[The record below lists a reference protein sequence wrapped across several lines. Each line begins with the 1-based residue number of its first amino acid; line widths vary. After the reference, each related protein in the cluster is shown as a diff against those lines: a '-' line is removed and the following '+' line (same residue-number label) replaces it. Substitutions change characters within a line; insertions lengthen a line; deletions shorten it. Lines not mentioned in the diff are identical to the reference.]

1 MKKVLFTL
9 TALAALMSCSK
20 DEIVESQPAQ
30 VIGFSNI
37 FVDNSTRAA
46 YDGSYKYDGT
56 NGNLTQFHVYGTVTN
71 TNSKTANIFN
81 KQLVE
86 LKSGAWEYTPIQ
98 YWIPGNKY
106 NFTAIA
112 DGNIEGATSVNT
124 GNYNMPTSITV
135 ADASKQ
141 KDILFAK
148 STPNIVGKAQGNEM
162 VAFTFD
168 HLMSKAKFTVQNNIA
183 TDKYTYMVTEV
194 KITNAASY
202 ATYDLAT
209 EGWGTPS
216 EEYELAFGD
225 VVTTSTE
232 SGTVAAWEADAIQ
245 PKGDSKESN
254 FERLLIPTQAGEN
267 TTTVNV
273 SFDCELF
280 YDGVSISKTEGKTA
294 TANVKL
300 EPGHAY
306 NFKIVLSEPG
316 EPIKFTVTKVNDW
329 DYDINGNGTTTN
341 GDDDVEMK

>member
-168 HLMSKAKFTVQNNIA
+168 HIMSKAKFTVYNNI
-183 TDKYTYMVTEV
+183 TTEGYTYKVTDV
-194 KITNAASY
+194 KITNAPKT
-202 ATYDLAT
+202 ATYT
-209 EGWGTPS
+209 IGTGWGAPTAGT
-216 EEYELAFGD
+216 YELSFGD
-225 VVTTSTE
+225 IVSNGTE
-232 SGTVAAWEADAIQ
+232 TGAAAEQIAYN
-245 PKGDSKESN
+245 GGHMESN
-254 FERLLIPTQAGEN
+254 YERLLIPTQAGEN

-306 NFKIVLSEPG
+306 NFKVVLSAPG
-316 EPIKFTVTKVNDW
+316 EPIQFTVTKINDW
-329 DYDINGNGTTTN
+329 DYDINEDNTV
-341 GDDDVEMK
+341 DDKDDVTMQ

>member
-71 TNSKTANIFN
+71 TNSETANIFN

-124 GNYNMPTSITV
+124 DANSMPTSITV

-141 KDILFAK
+141 KDILLAK
-148 STPNIVGKAQGNEM
+148 STPNIVGKAQGNEK

-168 HLMSKAKFTVQNNIA
+168 HIMSKAKFTVYNNI
-183 TDKYTYMVTEV
+183 TTEGYTYKVTDV
-194 KITNAASY
+194 KITNAPTT
-202 ATYDLAT
+202 ATYT
-209 EGWGTPS
+209 IGTGWGAPTAGT
-216 EEYELAFGD
+216 YELSFGD
-225 VVTTSTE
+225 IVSNGTE
-232 SGTVAAWEADAIQ
+232 TGAAAEQIAYN
-245 PKGDSKESN
+245 GGHMESN
-254 FERLLIPTQAGEN
+254 YERLLIPTQAGEN

-306 NFKIVLSEPG
+306 NFKVVLSAPG
-316 EPIKFTVTKVNDW
+316 EPIQFTVTKINDW
-329 DYDINGNGTTTN
+329 DYDINEDNTV
-341 GDDDVEMK
+341 DDKDDVTMQ

>member
-1 MKKVLFTL
+1 MKKILFTL
-9 TALAALMSCSK
+9 TVLAALVSCSK

-30 VIGFSNI
+30 AIGFSNI
-37 FVDNSTRAA
+37 FIENSTRAA

-56 NGNLTQFHVYGTVTN
+56 TGNLTQFHVYGTVTN
-71 TNSKTANIFN
+71 ANSETANIFY

-86 LKSGAWEYTPIQ
+86 LKNDAWVYNPIQ

-124 GNYNMPTSITV
+124 GTNSMHTSITV

-141 KDILFAK
+141 KDILLAK
-148 STPNIVGKAQGNEM
+148 SKQDIVGLAQGNEK

-168 HLMSKAKFTVQNNIA
+168 HLMSKAKFTVQNSI
-183 TDKYTYMVTEV
+183 TTEKYTYMVTDV
-194 KITNAASY
+194 KITNAAKS
-202 ATYDLAT
+202 ATYDLAS
-209 EGWGTPS
+209 GWGASTGTYP
-216 EEYELAFGD
+216 LAFGD
-225 VVTTSTE
+225 VVTASTE
-232 SGTVAAWEADAIQ
+232 SGTVASWANDAIA
-245 PKGDSKESN
+245 PKGGSKESN

-280 YDGVSISKTEGKTA
+280 YDGVSISKTNDKTA
-294 TANVKL
+294 TATVKL

-316 EPIKFTVTKVNDW
+316 EPIQFTVTKINDW
-329 DYDINGNGTTTN
+329 DYDINEDDSVDTK
-341 GDDDVEMK
+341 DDVTMQ

>member
-1 MKKVLFTL
+1 MKKILFTL
-9 TALAALMSCSK
+9 TVLAALVSCSK

-30 VIGFSNI
+30 AIGFSNI
-37 FVDNSTRAA
+37 FIENSTRAA
-46 YDGSYKYDGT
+46 YDGSYKYNGT
-56 NGNLTQFHVYGTVTN
+56 TGNLEQFHVYGTVTN
-71 TNSKTANIFN
+71 TNSDTANIFN
-81 KQLVE
+81 KQLVKLE
-86 LKSGAWEYTPIQ
+86 NDAWEYTPIQ

-124 GNYNMPTSITV
+124 WTNSMPTSITV

-141 KDILFAK
+141 KDILLA
-148 STPNIVGKAQGNEM
+148 SASNIEGKASGNEK

-168 HLMSKAKFTVQNNIA
+168 HLMSKAKFTVQNSIT
-183 TDKYTYMVTEV
+183 TDKYTYMVTDV
-194 KITNAASY
+194 KITTAAKS

-216 EEYELAFGD
+216 GEYVLEFGD
-225 VVTTSTE
+225 VVSE
-232 SGTVAAWEADAIQ
+232 SNKDGATAAWATDAIQ
-245 PKGDSKESN
+245 PKNDSKESN
-254 FERLLIPTQAGEN
+254 FERLLIPTQAGEI

-280 YDGVSISKTEGKTA
+280 YNGVSISKTEGKPA
-294 TANVKL
+294 TAKVKL

-316 EPIKFTVTKVNDW
+316 EPIQFTVTKINDW

>member
-1 MKKVLFTL
+1 MKKILLTI
-9 TALAALMSCSK
+9 TALAALVACSK

-30 VIGFSNI
+30 AIGFSNI
-37 FVDNSTRAA
+37 FIENSTRAA
-46 YDGSYKYDGT
+46 YDGSYNYDGNT
-56 NGNLTQFHVYGTVTN
+56 GNLTQFHVYGTVTN
-71 TNSKTANIFN
+71 ANNETANIFN

-86 LKSGAWEYTPIQ
+86 LKNSAWEYTPIQ

-124 GNYNMPTSITV
+124 GANSMPTSITV

-141 KDILFAK
+141 KDILLAK
-148 STPNIVGKAQGNEM
+148 STQDIVGKAQGNEK

-168 HLMSKAKFTVQNNIA
+168 HLMSKAKFTVQNSIP
-183 TDKYTYMVTEV
+183 TEKYTYMVTDV
-194 KITNAASY
+194 KITNAASS

-209 EGWGTPS
+209 KGWGASSGT
-216 EEYELAFGD
+216 YELAFGD

-232 SGTVAAWEADAIQ
+232 IGTEAAWAADAIQ

-254 FERLLIPTQAGEN
+254 FERLLIPTQAGED
-267 TTTVNV
+267 TTTVTV

-280 YDGVSISKTEGKTA
+280 YDGVSISKTEDKTA

-306 NFKIVLSEPG
+306 NFKIVLSAPG
-316 EPIKFTVTKVNDW
+316 EPIEFTVTKINDW
-329 DYDINGNGTTTN
+329 DYDINEDNTIE
-341 GDDDVEMK
+341 DKDDVTMQ

>member
-1 MKKVLFTL
+1 MKKILLTI
-9 TALAALMSCSK
+9 TALAALVACSK

-30 VIGFSNI
+30 AIGFSNI
-37 FVDNSTRAA
+37 FIENSTRAA

-71 TNSKTANIFN
+71 TAGATANIFN

-86 LKSGAWEYTPIQ
+86 LKNGAWEYTPIQ
-98 YWIPGNKY
+98 YWIPGNTY

-112 DGNIEGATSVNT
+112 DGNIEGATST
-124 GNYNMPTSITV
+124 TTDNYSMPTSITV

-141 KDILFAK
+141 KDILLAK
-148 STPNIVGKAQGNEM
+148 STQDIVGKAQGNEM
-162 VAFTFD
+162 VAFIFD
-168 HLMSKAKFTVQNNIA
+168 HLMSKAKFTVQNSI
-183 TDKYTYMVTEV
+183 TTEKYTYMVTDV
-194 KITNAASY
+194 KITNAASS
-202 ATYDLAT
+202 AIYDLAS
-209 EGWGTPS
+209 GWGASSGT
-216 EEYELAFGD
+216 YELAFGD

-232 SGTVAAWEADAIQ
+232 SGTVAAWAADAIAPQ
-245 PKGDSKESN
+245 GGSKESN

-267 TTTVNV
+267 TTTVTV

-280 YDGVSISKTEGKTA
+280 YDGVSISKTEDKTA
-294 TANVKL
+294 TATVKL

-306 NFKIVLSEPG
+306 NFKIVLSAPG
-316 EPIKFTVTKVNDW
+316 EPIQFTVTKINDW

>member
-1 MKKVLFTL
+1 MKKILFTL
-9 TALAALMSCSK
+9 TVLAALVSCSK

-30 VIGFSNI
+30 AIGFSNI
-37 FVDNSTRAA
+37 FIENSTRAA
-46 YDGSYKYDGT
+46 YDGSYKYNGT
-56 NGNLTQFHVYGTVTN
+56 TGNLEQFHVYGTVTN
-71 TNSKTANIFN
+71 TNSETANIFN
-81 KQLVE
+81 KQLVKLE
-86 LKSGAWEYTPIQ
+86 NDAWEYTPIQ

-124 GNYNMPTSITV
+124 WTNSMPTSITV

-141 KDILFAK
+141 KDILLA
-148 STPNIVGKAQGNEM
+148 SASNIEGKASGNEK

-168 HLMSKAKFTVQNNIA
+168 HLMSKAKFTVQNSIT
-183 TDKYTYMVTEV
+183 TDKYTYMVTDV
-194 KITNAASY
+194 KITNAAKS
-202 ATYDLAT
+202 ATYDLAS
-209 EGWGTPS
+209 GWGASTGTYP
-216 EEYELAFGD
+216 LAFGD
-225 VVTTSTE
+225 VVTASTE
-232 SGTVAAWEADAIQ
+232 SGTVASWANDAIA
-245 PKGDSKESN
+245 PKGGSKESN

-280 YDGVSISKTEGKTA
+280 YDGVSISKTNDKTA
-294 TANVKL
+294 TATVKL

-306 NFKIVLSEPG
+306 NFKIVLSAPG
-316 EPIKFTVTKVNDW
+316 EPIQFTVTKINDW

>member
-1 MKKVLFTL
+1 MKKILLTI
-9 TALAALMSCSK
+9 TALAALVACSK

-30 VIGFSNI
+30 AIGFSNI
-37 FVDNSTRAA
+37 FIENSTRAA
-46 YDGSYKYDGT
+46 YDGSYNYDGNT
-56 NGNLTQFHVYGTVTN
+56 GNLTQFHVYGTVTN
-71 TNSKTANIFN
+71 ADGATANIFN

-86 LKSGAWEYTPIQ
+86 LKNGAWEYNPIQ

-124 GNYNMPTSITV
+124 GANSMPTSITV

-141 KDILFAK
+141 KDILLAK
-148 STPNIVGKAQGNEM
+148 SEQDIVGLASGNNK

-168 HLMSKAKFTVQNNIA
+168 HLMSKAKFTVQNSI
-183 TDKYTYMVTEV
+183 TTEKYTYMVTDV
-194 KITNAASY
+194 KITNAASS
-202 ATYDLAT
+202 ATYDLAS
-209 EGWGTPS
+209 GWGASSGT
-216 EEYELAFGD
+216 YELAFGD

-232 SGTVAAWEADAIQ
+232 SGTVATWAADAIQ
-245 PKGDSKESN
+245 PNGDSKESN

-267 TTTVNV
+267 TTAVTV

-294 TANVKL
+294 TATVKL

-306 NFKIVLSEPG
+306 NFKIVLSAPG
-316 EPIKFTVTKVNDW
+316 EPIQFTVTKINDW
-329 DYDINGNGTTTN
+329 VYNHEGYTPG
-341 GDDDVEMK
+341 VEMK

>member
-1 MKKVLFTL
+1 MKKVLLTL

-30 VIGFSNI
+30 AIGFSNI

-71 TNSKTANIFN
+71 TNSETANIFN

-86 LKSGAWEYTPIQ
+86 LKNGAWEYTPIQ
-98 YWIPGNKY
+98 YWIPGNTY

-124 GNYNMPTSITV
+124 DANSMPTSITV

-168 HLMSKAKFTVQNNIA
+168 HLMSKAKFTVQNSIA
-183 TDKYTYMVTEV
+183 TDKYTYMVTKV
-194 KITNAASY
+194 KITNAALY

-216 EEYELAFGD
+216 GEYVLTFGD
-225 VVTTSTE
+225 VVTE
-232 SGTVAAWEADAIQ
+232 SSENGTTAVWSNDAIAPQ
-245 PKGDSKESN
+245 GGSKESN
-254 FERLLIPTQAGEN
+254 FERLLIPTKAGDN

>member
-1 MKKVLFTL
+1 MKKILLTI
-9 TALAALMSCSK
+9 TALAALVACSK

-30 VIGFSNI
+30 AIGFSNI
-37 FVDNSTRAA
+37 FIENSTRAA

-56 NGNLTQFHVYGTVTN
+56 TGNLTQFHVYGTVTN
-71 TNSKTANIFN
+71 TAGATANIFN

-98 YWIPGNKY
+98 YWIPDNKY

-112 DGNIEGATSVNT
+112 DGNIEGATST
-124 GNYNMPTSITV
+124 TTDNYSMPTSITV
-135 ADASKQ
+135 ADASQQ

-148 STPNIVGKAQGNEM
+148 STQDIVGLAQGNEK

-168 HLMSKAKFTVQNNIA
+168 HLMSKAKFTVQNSI
-183 TDKYTYMVTEV
+183 TTEKYTYMVTDV
-194 KITNAASY
+194 KITNAASS
-202 ATYDLAT
+202 ATYDIAT
-209 EGWGTPS
+209 KGWGTPS
-216 EEYELAFGD
+216 GTYTLAFGD
-225 VVTTSTE
+225 VVTASTE
-232 SGTVAAWEADAIQ
+232 SGTVASWANDAIQ
-245 PKGDSKESN
+245 PKNDSKESN

-267 TTTVNV
+267 TTAVTV

-280 YDGVSISKTEGKTA
+280 YDGVSISKTNDKTA
-294 TANVKL
+294 TATVKL

-306 NFKIVLSEPG
+306 NFKIVLSVPG
-316 EPIKFTVTKVNDW
+316 EPIQFTVTKINDW